1 MKNFNP
7 GDIVNFY
14 STVASFQKDYRVRNP
29 GLVLASR
36 KASPTAT
43 KMSYDRGSAYVLWA
57 NGDMTK
63 EHMSYLE
70 LANEE

>member
-1 MKNFNP
+1 MKI
-7 GDIVNFY
+7 GDLVNFY
-14 STVASFQKDYRVRNP
+14 STVSSFQKDYHTRNP
-29 GLVLASR
+29 GLVIASR

-43 KMSYDRGSAYVLWA
+43 KMSYDRGSAYVLSA

-70 LANEE
+70 LASEE